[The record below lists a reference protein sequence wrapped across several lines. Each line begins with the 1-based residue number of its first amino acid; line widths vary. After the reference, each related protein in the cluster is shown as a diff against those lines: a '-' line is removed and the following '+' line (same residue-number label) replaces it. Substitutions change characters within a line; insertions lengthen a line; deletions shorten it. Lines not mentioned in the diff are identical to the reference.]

1 MKKDWDNMKVFKI
14 LYIFWIILFIFA
26 WILSPVIGHNPDRF
40 KEFLIA
46 VGWIILPLIVLNLW
60 LFLMIEDKKYLKR
73 FFLLLL
79 YYPLAFILFIVITRL
94 SFA

>member
-14 LYIFWIILFIFA
+14 LYIFWIILCIFT
-26 WILSPVIGHNPDRF
+26 WILAHVIVYQSDIF
-40 KEFLIA
+40 KEFLTA

-79 YYPLAFILFIVITRL
+79 YYPLAVLLYLIFD
-94 SFA
+94 

>member
-1 MKKDWDNMKVFKI
+1 MKVFKI
-14 LYIFWIILFIFA
+14 LYIFWVILFIFA
-26 WILSPVIGHNPDRF
+26 WILSPVIGHNPNRL
-40 KEFLIA
+40 KEFFIA

-60 LFLMIEDKKYLKR
+60 LFFMIEDKKYLKR

-79 YYPLAFILFIVITRL
+79 YYPLALILFIVITRL